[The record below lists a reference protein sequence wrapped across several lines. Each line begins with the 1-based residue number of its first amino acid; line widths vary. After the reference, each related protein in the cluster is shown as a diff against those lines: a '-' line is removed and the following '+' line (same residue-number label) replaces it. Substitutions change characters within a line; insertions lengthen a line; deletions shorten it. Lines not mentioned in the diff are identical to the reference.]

1 MDLPEF
7 LAKVIFSKIV
17 CLGFQL
23 SAGHEEG
30 DAPSRAAPPHCSQQ
44 EKIQLQLAPHAP
56 ATEPEEMELKLSS
69 PPQHTN
75 QELEQ
80 RARWKEERETDRQQ
94 PMTAG

>member
-1 MDLPEF
+1 PRRRRCPLQSCSSP
-7 LAKVIFSKIV
+7 L
-17 CLGFQL
+17 L
-23 SAGHEEG
+23 SARKNPTP
-30 DAPSRAAPPHCSQQ
+30 ART
-44 EKIQLQLAPHAP
+44 HAP